1 MIPMLATIDDITAA
15 KVDRDRKVHGV
26 GYLRVRPDGQIEH
39 VPHTLEMLKAEVAAR
54 IAKVAE

>member
-1 MIPMLATIDDITAA
+1 MLATIDDITAA